1 MQPTNTRKRRSSS
14 GVVKRA
20 QVAVALIVSISF
32 FSFSRAIDFKNL
44 FAGYFPPI
52 LGYVLGLILGAAI
65 SIVLIRYLPRV
76 VAILVDVVLLFIA
89 IELTDSASSNGALLA
104 CFASMIG
111 LIIGVPIAISIGF
124 KSEEESVEQ
133 ARLALALQSKNEN
146 SLVSWWRDG
155 RMEFEN
161 SVATPADLRMLLQ
174 GLNGKKRTRFSAF
187 NKGARIDVFGGPKQG
202 YVLFYTE
209 DSTLPAENQQW
220 IQLLDDPAANAI
232 LVDANGQ
239 QRKAHKKSKN
249 TARTY
254 PGFMPAVFGE
264 EMLNS
269 FESVAE
275 VVDRFAV
282 GAPIQSGKKW
292 SEGQE
297 AYSARPFAPA
307 KTASDTTSQPINN
320 G

>member
-1 MQPTNTRKRRSSS
+1 
-14 GVVKRA
+14 
-20 QVAVALIVSISF
+20 
-32 FSFSRAIDFKNL
+32 
-44 FAGYFPPI
+44 
-52 LGYVLGLILGAAI
+52 
-65 SIVLIRYLPRV
+65 
-76 VAILVDVVLLFIA
+76 
-89 IELTDSASSNGALLA
+89 
-104 CFASMIG
+104 
-111 LIIGVPIAISIGF
+111 
-124 KSEEESVEQ
+124 
-133 ARLALALQSKNEN
+133 
-146 SLVSWWRDG
+146 
-155 RMEFEN
+155 
-161 SVATPADLRMLLQ
+161 MLLQ

-239 QRKAHKKSKN
+239 QRKAHTKSKN

-254 PGFMPAVFGE
+254 PGFRPAVFGE